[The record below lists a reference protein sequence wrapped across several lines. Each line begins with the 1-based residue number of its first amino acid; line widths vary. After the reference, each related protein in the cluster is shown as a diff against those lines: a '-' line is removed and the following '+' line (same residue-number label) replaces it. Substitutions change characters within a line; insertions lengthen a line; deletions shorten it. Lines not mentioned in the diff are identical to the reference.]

1 LQLLLVLLHPS
12 SQFDSSVPGPRH
24 VESPGVRVVLHEFLQ
39 LALLQ
44 AHGDEM
50 LGFARFEDYLRFK
63 IVKNLVVTEVRVC
76 REDEKF
82 VVRADSFERQNNYA
96 LLDHVKLR
104 EVITILDNVVAGQVN
119 PGVEV

>member
-1 LQLLLVLLHPS
+1 
-12 SQFDSSVPGPRH
+12 
-24 VESPGVRVVLHEFLQ
+24 
-39 LALLQ
+39 
-44 AHGDEM
+44 M